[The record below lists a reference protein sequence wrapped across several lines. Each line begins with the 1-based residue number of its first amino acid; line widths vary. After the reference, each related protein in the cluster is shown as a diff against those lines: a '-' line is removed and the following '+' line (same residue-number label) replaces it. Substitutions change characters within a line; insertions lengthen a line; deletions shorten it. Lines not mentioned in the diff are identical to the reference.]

1 MTALL
6 KGCTL
11 QGLKML
17 IYYFVNSAFSPFCA
31 LQAASLVLPALATF
45 SNSLIGKSVLKR
57 T

>member
-1 MTALL
+1 LKTAALGVTALL

-17 IYYFVNSAFSPFCA
+17 IYYFVNSAFSPFRA

-45 SNSLIGKSVLKR
+45 SNSL
-57 T
+57 